1 MILHIRNTVVNILI
15 TIEDK
20 IIVYICIRNF
30 MIELHLVKYKRASG
44 YF

>member
-1 MILHIRNTVVNILI
+1 MMLYIRNTVVHILI
-15 TIEDK
+15 IIKDK

-30 MIELHLVKYKRASG
+30 MTELHLVKYKRASG